1 MGCPVF
7 ARTPD
12 QFPDLITA
20 ALQRADIRAW
30 AAAWD
35 IALVRARVNP
45 YALRLTPIIDDVH
58 HHVGEPAQ
66 RIIEEFLNQ

>member
-1 MGCPVF
+1 MGGG
-7 ARTPD
+7 TGY
-12 QFPDLITA
+12 
-20 ALQRADIRAW
+20 RAGESG
-30 AAAWD
+30 
-35 IALVRARVNP
+35 VNP